1 MKTLLI
7 SLGLT
12 VLSLGYAQCEAGFRL
27 FDHELLEAE
36 PVCIPENPE
45 RVLALDMASVETAL
59 LTGKNLVGS
68 SGWLL
73 SEFPVLEP
81 RFADR
86 LAGVTDVGFPA
97 DLEAVL
103 LLEPD
108 VILAVGG
115 TSVGDTVD
123 VAGAGDI
130 APVVVADPEIY
141 NDWKLGMAFWSD
153 VLGTPE
159 VYAEMVQNYDAR
171 VSELQDALAQAA
183 EQPGAQPE
191 DLEVSVVAA
200 STYGISLWLPDT
212 PPGSVL
218 ADVGLARPP
227 AQSLVGDA
235 AVARFGAA
243 QYVPVSDERLDL
255 AGGDA
260 LFYFTYAAAD
270 AATARAEA
278 DFIGELEQNPLWR
291 SLGAV
296 QNEQAFF
303 VGGHW
308 WRAQTYLLAN
318 RVLDDLFTH
327 LTGAEA
333 ATPVLELP

>member
-1 MKTLLI
+1 MKTLII

-12 VLSLGYAQCEAGFRL
+12 VLSLGHAQCEAGFRL
-27 FDHELLEAE
+27 FDHELLATE

-97 DLEAVL
+97 DLESVL

-141 NDWKLGMAFWSD
+141 NDWQLGMGFWSD
-153 VLGTPE
+153 VLGAPE
-159 VYAEMVQNYDAR
+159 VYAEMARNYDAR
-171 VSELQDALAQAA
+171 VAELQDALAQAVG
-183 EQPGAQPE
+183 QPG
-191 DLEVSVVAA
+191 DLEVSVVSA
-200 STYGISLWLPDT
+200 STYGVSLWLPDT

-218 ADVGLARPP
+218 ADVGLARPE

-270 AATARAEA
+270 AETARAEA
-278 DFIGELEQNPLWR
+278 DFIGELEQNPLWQA
-291 SLGAV
+291 LGAV

-327 LTGAEA
+327 LAGAAA